1 MTVEE
6 LRQLTDY
13 PFEYL
18 IQRDDPE
25 HSILFGIPIPA
36 PFGDGLHW
44 HKSESGCSF
53 TVDEDIKVW
62 EDAWN
67 AYIRFLQEQRNT
79 PAAETG
85 PKHRNRT
92 RQQAEQAGAITFA
105 GMPCNLANVTLV
117 PYRQAMTVVENEDA
131 RLQPILP
138 ELASNLRFENGVL
151 WFEGMDASRV
161 NLVRY
166 YDRRPQAVMNL
177 DLITL
182 RALYSI
188 ILQDVQRRAATP
200 ETLLELVA
208 DQSYI
213 NRLTSIYLPDFLK
226 MLGYQPNISQ
236 DSIQFAITKI
246 ASYNRILGCLKDE
259 SGGRKHESIY
269 TVLNF
274 DHYDKNNGTLHFYSP
289 YINKLIAIILSK
301 SIQTDR
307 KNQPKRTKS
316 GKPILLPSHSYNI
329 RSSIVKE
336 RNLRSVEIVFV
347 IEALIA
353 EAGDDHTPH
362 IRAQTMIDR
371 VPDLKFALE
380 AAEKTKDKNILLKR
394 AFSKAWELLETQTDL
409 RKNYKNIQF
418 PTVVPTTST
427 LDMIF
432 TFPHEGKVKPPS
444 KKGKGQGNSTLAS

>member
-1 MTVEE
+1 VTVEE

-44 HKSESGCSF
+44 HKGEGGFF
-53 TVDEDIKVW
+53 TVEEGIQVW

-67 AYIRFLQEQRNT
+67 AYTRFL
-79 PAAETG
+79 AKTG
-85 PKHRNRT
+85 PKHRT
-92 RQQAEQAGAITFA
+92 RQQAEKAGAFTA
-105 GMPCNLANVTLV
+105 VCMPQKLANVTLV
-117 PYRQAMTVVENEDA
+117 PYRQSMTVVENEDA

-138 ELASNLRFENGVL
+138 ELASNLRFEDGVL

-166 YDRRPQAVMNL
+166 YDRRPQAVLNL

-188 ILQDVQRRAATP
+188 ILQDVQQRAATP

-226 MLGYQPNISQ
+226 MLGYQPNISP

-259 SGGRKHESIY
+259 SGGRKHESVY

-301 SIQTDR
+301 SIQKDR

-329 RSSIVKE
+329 RSSIAKE
-336 RNLRSVEIVFV
+336 RNLRAVEIVFV
-347 IEALIA
+347 IDALIA
-353 EAGDDHTPH
+353 ESGDDHTPH
-362 IRAQTMIDR
+362 IRAQTILDR

-380 AAEKTKDKNILLKR
+380 AATTSSDKSKVLRR

-409 RKNYKNIQF
+409 RENYKNIQF
-418 PTVVPTTST
+418 PTVIPTPST
-427 LDMIF
+427 LDMVF
-432 TFPHEGKVKPPS
+432 TFPHEGKVKPPP
-444 KKGKGQGNSTLAS
+444 KKGKGGGNSTLTS